1 MLSQLVASK
10 CTKIRYEAIILERRR
25 ELMAAR
31 SQYIE
36 PLELTMID
44 AMSVRE
50 GQKRRRKTTKIS
62 PDSDK
67 LSDLEN
73 QFFINAL
80 KNISYVHYAGVEL
93 GVKE

>member
-1 MLSQLVASK
+1 
-10 CTKIRYEAIILERRR
+10 
-25 ELMAAR
+25 
-31 SQYIE
+31 
-36 PLELTMID
+36 MID

-73 QFFINAL
+73 QFFINTL

>member
-1 MLSQLVASK
+1 MLSQLVASQ

-50 GQKRRRKTTKIS
+50 GQKRRRKTTTIS

-73 QFFINAL
+73 QFFIKAL